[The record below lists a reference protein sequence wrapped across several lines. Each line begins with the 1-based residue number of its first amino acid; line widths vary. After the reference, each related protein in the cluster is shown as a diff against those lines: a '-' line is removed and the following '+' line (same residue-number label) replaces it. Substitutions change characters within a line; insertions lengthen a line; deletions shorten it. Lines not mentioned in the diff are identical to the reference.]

1 MMMNELRT
9 KKNGDIIVVVVVVVV
24 YDNKALA
31 VVYKVVGMVLYLF
44 GLNFSI

>member
-9 KKNGDIIVVVVVVVV
+9 KKNGDIIVVVVVVV

>member
-9 KKNGDIIVVVVVVVV
+9 KKNGDIIVVVVVV

>member
-9 KKNGDIIVVVVVVVV
+9 KKNGDIIVVV